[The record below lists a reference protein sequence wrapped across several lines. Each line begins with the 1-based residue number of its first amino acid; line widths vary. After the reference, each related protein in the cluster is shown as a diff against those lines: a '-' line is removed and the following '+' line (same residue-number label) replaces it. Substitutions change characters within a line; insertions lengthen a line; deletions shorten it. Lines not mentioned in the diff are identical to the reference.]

1 MNNIKQIISDLQTYI
16 GKSFETVRVSAV
28 QNQEQFFKELKAV
41 NPDKLPA
48 VIIVFDNLIYQ
59 SSDAVKEMSLTLV
72 LVDRFQASSSSKAMS
87 LYAAVDKLLGLFPD
101 GGLVLGET
109 FIIPTD
115 CAAASP
121 DVQFAALALGITCK
135 QSF

>member
-1 MNNIKQIISDLQTYI
+1 MNNIKQIISDLAEYI
-16 GKSFETVRVSAV
+16 GKDFATVRVTAI
-28 QNQEQFFKELKAV
+28 QNQEQFLREIKAI
-41 NPDKLPA
+41 NPDKLPG
-48 VIIVFDNLIYQ
+48 VIIVFDNLVYQ

-87 LYAAVDKLLGLFPD
+87 LYAAIDKLLELFPD
-101 GGLVLGET
+101 DGLVLGET

>member
-1 MNNIKQIISDLQTYI
+1 MNNIKQIISDLAEYI
-16 GKSFETVRVSAV
+16 GEDFATVRVTAI
-28 QNQEQFFKELKAV
+28 QNQEQFLREIKAI
-41 NPDKLPA
+41 NPDKLPG

-59 SSDAVKEMSLTLV
+59 SQDATKEMSLTLV
-72 LVDRFQASSSSKAMS
+72 LVDKFQASSSNKAMS
-87 LYAAVDKLLGLFPD
+87 LYAAADKLLELFPD
-101 GGLVLGET
+101 DGLVLGET

-121 DVQFAALALGITCK
+121 DAQFAALALGITCK

>member
-59 SSDAVKEMSLTLV
+59 SSDAVK
-72 LVDRFQASSSSKAMS
+72 
-87 LYAAVDKLLGLFPD
+87 
-101 GGLVLGET
+101 
-109 FIIPTD
+109 
-115 CAAASP
+115 
-121 DVQFAALALGITCK
+121 
-135 QSF
+135 